1 MEKATKAL
9 SDLDLIAWRKFMLK
23 MRPIILALLSGI
35 WACGSLLAVSPQFW
49 NTDSYAELIKGR
61 LKNLSLNREGQLSL
75 APSFNLLADTEQ
87 ALIWGAV
94 ADDKT
99 GDFYVGTGH
108 DGKVFKVN
116 HKGELNLFFDAA
128 ELDVLA
134 LALDNHHNLYAATSP
149 DGKIYRIDSQ
159 GKSVVYFD
167 PDDKY
172 IWDLYW
178 NGKDTLYAAT
188 GNKGRIYKIDKDGKG
203 DVFFESGQTNL
214 LCLRA
219 DADGNLLAGSEP
231 DGYLFRVTAQGKAS
245 VLYASS
251 LREIHEIVPAS
262 DGALFF
268 AGIGGASA
276 ASLFPS
282 RVQIE
287 SAPSPA
293 GITSAVGGDRRLE
306 ETAGGVPL
314 SLPAPVKLDTG
325 PLKSAIFKLN
335 RNQWVETLWS
345 GDTEA
350 VYSLLME
357 KSGNLLFS
365 TGQKGRIFRLDPAK
379 KLALLMDTS
388 EEQTTRLISGGEDV
402 YACTSNLA
410 RVYRLKSTLNEEGSY
425 ESEIKDT
432 QNAVLWGDLQ
442 WRGDSPEG
450 TSIQL
455 FTRSGNSRKPDK
467 TWSEWSSALT
477 HAEGEKI
484 KSPTARYLQFKAVLK
499 GKSGKSP
506 LLDRVVVPFLP
517 QNFPPEI
524 KSISILPPGI
534 ALQPSGGG
542 GRTSPPATEQGSAE
556 ASGAKALVPSGS
568 GVALTP
574 RKVIQKG
581 AQSFQWEVEDRN
593 NDDLVFSVFI
603 KGEKESV
610 WRTLQEELTEK
621 FLTLESDSLPDGKY
635 QIRIQASDSPSNPKS
650 YALTG
655 ELLSGKFEIDNTP
668 PQVQVMMQEG
678 KGGTL
683 MVRFKAE
690 DAGSGLRKAEVSW
703 DGKEWETLY
712 PLDGLLDS
720 KSEEF
725 ECRQAG
731 VAAGEH
737 SVALR
742 VYDSS
747 GNVGAGKA
755 VVVVKP

>member
-1 MEKATKAL
+1 M
-9 SDLDLIAWRKFMLK
+9 SK
-23 MRPIILALLSGI
+23 MRPIILALVIGS
-35 WACGSLLAVSPQFW
+35 WACGPLLAVSPQFW
-49 NTDSYAELIKGR
+49 NTDSYTEFVKGR

-94 ADDKT
+94 VDDKT
-99 GDFYVGTGH
+99 GDLFVGTGH

-116 HKGELNLFFDAA
+116 RKGELNLFFDAA

-134 LALDNHHNLYAATSP
+134 LALDNDHNLYAATSP
-149 DGKIYRIDSQ
+149 DGKIYRIDPQ

-188 GNKGRIYKIDKDGKG
+188 GNKGRIYKIDKEGKG
-203 DVFFESGQTNL
+203 DVLFDSGQTNL
-214 LCLRA
+214 LCLSA
-219 DADGNLLAGSEP
+219 DMDGNLLAGSEP
-231 DGYLFRVTAQGKAS
+231 DGYLYRITTQGKAS

-251 LREIHEIVPAS
+251 LREIHEIMPAS
-262 DGALFF
+262 DGAILF

-276 ASLFPS
+276 ASIFPS
-282 RVQIE
+282 RTQIE
-287 SAPSPA
+287 SVPLPA
-293 GITSAVGGDRRLE
+293 GITSSAGGDRRLE
-306 ETAGGVPL
+306 DSGGGVQL
-314 SLPAPVKLDTG
+314 SLPAPVKIDTG
-325 PLKSAIFKLN
+325 PLKSAILKLN

-345 GDTEA
+345 GEAEA

-365 TGQKGRIFRLDPAK
+365 TGQKGRIFRLESGK

-388 EEQTTRLISGGEDV
+388 EEQTTRLIPDGADV

-432 QNAVLWGDLQ
+432 QNTVLWGDMQ

-455 FTRSGNSRKPDK
+455 FTRTGNSRKPDK

-484 KSPTARYLQFKAVLK
+484 KSPAARYLQFKAVLK
-499 GKSGKSP
+499 GKNGKTP
-506 LLDRVVVPFLP
+506 FLDRVVVPYLP
-517 QNFPPEI
+517 QNFPPEV

-542 GRTSPPATEQGSAE
+542 GRTSQSAVEQGSAE

-568 GVALTP
+568 GAALTP

-593 NDDLVFSVFI
+593 NDDLIFAIFI
-603 KGEKESV
+603 KGEEESI
-610 WRTLQEELTEK
+610 WRMLQEEMSEK
-621 FLTLESDSLPDGKY
+621 FLTIESDSLPDGKY
-635 QIRIQASDSPSNPKS
+635 QIRIQASDSPSNPKV

-668 PQVQVMMQEG
+668 PQVQVMKQEG

-683 MVRFKAE
+683 MVRFKAQ
-690 DAGSGLRKAEVSW
+690 DVGSGLRKAEVSW
-703 DGKEWETLY
+703 DGKEWETIY

-720 KSEEF
+720 KTEEF

-742 VYDSS
+742 VYDAS
-747 GNVGAGKA
+747 GNAGAGKA
-755 VVVVKP
+755 VVLVKP